1 VQSMNTL
8 KSITAF
14 LMCLFASTLMSA
26 QVTSTA
32 ISHEYPGGEFF
43 GGASFSNSDVSGRSN
58 SFGWQIS
65 AAGNL
70 CGRMRLVGDFG
81 GQSRRTNLVADGQP
95 VRVKTYQFLWGPQ
108 FTWRRPRTTFF
119 TNTVLGVAAAHY
131 VTSSGDSAHPENV
144 LAVDYG
150 FATALGGGLDVNVGR
165 QIAIRAFQADYIL
178 THLRP
183 DQPQFSPILQQV
195 PSVGNWQNHFRLGF
209 GLVVKVGRRGS
220 SSE

>member
-1 VQSMNTL
+1 MNTA
-8 KSITAF
+8 SHVVSF
-14 LMCLFASTLMSA
+14 LICLFGSTITFA
-26 QVTSTA
+26 QATTSPA
-32 ISHEYPGGEFF
+32 VSQEYPGGEFF
-43 GGASFSNSDVSGRSN
+43 GGASFSSTDVSGRSK

-70 CGRMRLVGDFG
+70 YRRIRLVGDFG
-81 GQSRRTNLVADGQP
+81 GQSRRTDLIAEGQH

-108 FTWRRPRTTFF
+108 FTWRRQRATLF

-150 FATALGGGLDVNVGR
+150 FGAALGGGVDVNLGR
-165 QIAIRAFQADYIL
+165 RLAIRAFQADYIL

-183 DQPQFSPILQQV
+183 DEPQFSPILQLV
-195 PSVGNWQNHFRLGF
+195 PNIGYWQNNFRLGF
-209 GLVVKVGRRGS
+209 GLVVKVGKRGVS
-220 SSE
+220 YK